1 MGIALF
7 MCISDSCLCRIYLSL
22 LISLAEI
29 FSHLHVSGSPKH
41 FFSLIPQYKM
51 NKMLMLVL
59 INLEISVQV
68 GCPRLGELRLRNC
81 SELMPFG
88 FMQQWHISPLWLHA
102 GRFSLTLFFFEVLIR
117 NRFFHSYSCFDEFCG
132 WKHTNPSFLGDYNW
146 NENCSG
152 KNKSPEA
159 YVFPWSIVERW
170 RRRRR

>member
-22 LISLAEI
+22 LISLGEI

-41 FFSLIPQYKM
+41 FFSLIPQYEM

-68 GCPRLGELRLRNC
+68 GCPRLGELGLTNC

-88 FMQQWHISPLWLHA
+88 FMQQ
-102 GRFSLTLFFFEVLIR
+102 
-117 NRFFHSYSCFDEFCG
+117 
-132 WKHTNPSFLGDYNW
+132 
-146 NENCSG
+146 
-152 KNKSPEA
+152 
-159 YVFPWSIVERW
+159 
-170 RRRRR
+170 